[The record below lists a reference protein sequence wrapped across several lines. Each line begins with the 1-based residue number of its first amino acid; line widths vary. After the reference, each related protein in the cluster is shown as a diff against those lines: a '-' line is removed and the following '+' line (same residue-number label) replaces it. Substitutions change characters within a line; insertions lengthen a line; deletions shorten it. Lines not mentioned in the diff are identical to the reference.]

1 MHCILNWLTQ
11 ITHGQGIILRFL
23 RHLLPILTPLLA
35 TASTGQVI
43 SKVQGNLDFWLPFR
57 QHAPSLANG
66 RREIYAKVERFASH
80 DGVAFFNVLAFRGVF
95 FGSPFAR
102 SAHYRWFESLNDW
115 TTLRTQLTAEANEYG
130 ADDEYYVNPG
140 CYGRP
145 QKDRNLTLLDTYWE
159 RRLEW
164 NDKINRPI
172 KPSIGDVFNWL
183 KGRTNGVNLFPN
195 IGALSA
201 MLICGDLVEAGILP
215 MPPVKEWATLIHG
228 MKKGA
233 MSGMEMYV
241 WTNAAEMHG
250 GGVSCIFRIIGPG
263 ASTRTSNGWKG
274 KDGLQHH
281 HVGARLV

>member
-1 MHCILNWLTQ
+1 L
-11 ITHGQGIILRFL
+11 
-23 RHLLPILTPLLA
+23 LTPSLA
-35 TASTGQVI
+35 TTSTGRVI
-43 SKVQGNLDFWLPFR
+43 SKVQGNHDFWLPFR

-66 RREIYAKVERFASH
+66 RREIYSKVERFASN

-115 TTLRTQLTAEANEYG
+115 TMLRTQLTAEANEYG

-140 CYGRP
+140 CYGRS
-145 QKDRNLTLLDTYWE
+145 QKERKLKLLDTYWE

-164 NDKINRPI
+164 NDKINQPI

-201 MLICGDLVEAGILP
+201 MLICGDLVEAGILA
-215 MPPVKEWATLIHG
+215 MPSVKEWATLIHRL
-228 MKKGA
+228 KKGA
-233 MSGMEMYV
+233 MAGMEMYGLTQTKCTV
-241 WTNAAEMHG
+241 ADFHASFALLDEVLQRELLTDEKEMMG
-250 GGVSCIFRIIGPG
+250 YNIIMLEH
-263 ASTRTSNGWKG
+263 TLCKI
-274 KDGLQHH
+274 K
-281 HVGARLV
+281 RLTLRLSKEVFLSAI